1 MDPEFNFRQVDQN
14 TDNGDLGNFLRGTV
28 FDCYPGSGMVTD
40 AGLRKKA
47 IFRVAM
53 MTEVRDAGIS

>member
-1 MDPEFNFRQVDQN
+1 M
-14 TDNGDLGNFLRGTV
+14 GDLGNFLRGTV

-53 MTEVRDAGIS
+53 ITEVRDAGIS